1 MGVMKGDTEMPKE
14 IKELIALEQELIDA
28 QQERLTQFR
37 RTTPVPKARPPIT
50 LVPVPWMQHQ
60 FASEA

>member
-1 MGVMKGDTEMPKE
+1 MPKE